1 MSFLCFVF
9 WNLTS
14 DLALKLTIKFSQSLA
29 LNQVSAN
36 QTLTIA
42 DKRWN
47 QRKWL
52 SETKNVVNETRQ
64 TKQKH
69 TQKTETCRQRLR
81 WIYSSS
87 PLDQVGQDSQ
97 QGCHLCGRRR
107 LEMRGDHWE
116 LEQVNSSYLVLNSDL
131 FFCSNLLKKYWAV
144 LVGTWWYWSVEGGT
158 EWYMVRLGQ
167 YEVWV
172 SMSHAIW
179 RRKINGDTNRP
190 TNRANIVQFSFSS
203 VEKLKTEVCNFFT
216 LSCERRYV
224 KDTHQTMK
232 ANSAIIWGKKW
243 HFLIQISFKLNTL
256 MFN

>member
-1 MSFLCFVF
+1 MSFSQNENIMENQIRGWIFFLQNHNRTWIFKKHIWHLSCWSNRCLFCVFYLLSFKFLSFLCFVC

-116 LEQVNSSYLVLNSDL
+116 LEPVNSSYLVLNSDL
-131 FFCSNLLKKYWAV
+131 FFCSNLLKKV
-144 LVGTWWYWSVEGGT
+144 LGGT
-158 EWYMVRLGQ
+158 GWYLVVLGQ
-167 YEVWV
+167 
-172 SMSHAIW
+172 
-179 RRKINGDTNRP
+179 
-190 TNRANIVQFSFSS
+190 
-203 VEKLKTEVCNFFT
+203 
-216 LSCERRYV
+216 
-224 KDTHQTMK
+224 
-232 ANSAIIWGKKW
+232 
-243 HFLIQISFKLNTL
+243 
-256 MFN
+256 

>member
-1 MSFLCFVF
+1 MFFCGCQKKVHFWTNNRKQMVVDMTSRGLFSGDLKWLNRTWILKNIDGIWVVDKIVDFLCFVC

-116 LEQVNSSYLVLNSDL
+116 LEPVNSSYLVLNSDL
-131 FFCSNLLKKYWAV
+131 FSV
-144 LVGTWWYWSVEGGT
+144 LIYYRE
-158 EWYMVRLGQ
+158 
-167 YEVWV
+167 
-172 SMSHAIW
+172 
-179 RRKINGDTNRP
+179 
-190 TNRANIVQFSFSS
+190 
-203 VEKLKTEVCNFFT
+203 
-216 LSCERRYV
+216 
-224 KDTHQTMK
+224 
-232 ANSAIIWGKKW
+232 
-243 HFLIQISFKLNTL
+243 
-256 MFN
+256 